1 MQEETSIPDSHETSI
16 SPPSYSIARDR
27 GRREV
32 RPPLRYG
39 FDNMVAYA
47 LSIAD
52 ETIHDEPKSY
62 KEAITSREGEK

>member
-1 MQEETSIPDSHETSI
+1 MGTQQPSQMQEETSIPDSHETST

-39 FDNMVAYA
+39 VDNMLAYA
-47 LSIAD
+47 LSIAE
-52 ETIHDEPKSY
+52 ETIQDERKSH
-62 KEAITSREGEK
+62 K